1 MPDKNFVDIPSE
13 VASVPPVYNGHGFP
27 VEKLSP
33 DKFEQFVFACL
44 GSVADLF
51 GLRITGMPSG
61 SGDGGF
67 DVMGQNIRTGRI
79 VCIQC
84 KRQQDPLSTP
94 LVAEELAKVA
104 ATSALARS
112 DVGEHRF
119 ICTGGV
125 RNKLVNQLREKSRRA
140 LAAGAFDRIAT
151 AKDGELASLRARL
164 EAENYDVRDVVYSYV
179 TKLDDLVAWSFHEF
193 DVALSPRWPVILPIA
208 ERFFTIATVVREYP
222 RASFDRATYVAAHR
236 DFEIAIEPRL
246 RASHLPAGVTA
257 SSAADPGSLGPSHL
271 HDVITIDRISEL
283 EPGSFAMLTGDG
295 GSGKSAALRLLR
307 ARVLQSS
314 SEAMLPVLLSLS
326 TYASGGLDRAIDQ
339 ELGVEHGSWRSLP
352 DRILLLCDGL
362 NECPAAQVDG
372 FLSELKLLLNRRRVA
387 CVIST
392 RKATGRVKIVLPQ
405 APAVCAGL
413 DEITPVGI
421 RRIAEHELGPDEA
434 EGFIASYRELA
445 DASHSKLLWTPFAVM
460 VGVKLW
466 RVHSRLPHTLATML
480 DALLTSRVDR
490 NVELSQSQLSPE
502 VILLLAEAVAFQC
515 LVVDGR
521 LECPAV
527 EAGRWI
533 REAKA
538 RCNDG
543 LGVADLTETKAVE
556 LLVEHNLIHR
566 SANGNFTFDHQ
577 LVAGA
582 LAAPLLSRSW
592 RSCVGSLE
600 DTISDDAWVFAANM
614 VPEEDV
620 IEYLT
625 AILDRDLVLGA
636 RAARELPAIFQTHAM
651 ALLVHCV
658 EPRSPE
664 HVRINAAYALAVL
677 GTEDAVSKLKEL
689 ARDKR
694 DPIHHAIQRAI
705 AATGD
710 VDYLTQVLDLVD
722 PIRSTPVRMS
732 GGEADIWDHA
742 PLPARLDIVRGRLA
756 ACTPGEPV
764 GESLRLLAFERDVRD
779 VALVETHLAASRDVN
794 AWGNAIRALQMIA
807 PVRAKLAVERD
818 VASIPNV
825 DGRARL
831 LRIAALAG
839 VPVDLQ
845 EAFECAIAE
854 LVSEGTSG
862 RSGHD
867 LCLLISDVIE
877 KTGLSPAQVSVI
889 ECELPRSTGSRRARL
904 WQLAF
909 GCNSASIGEFAMSC
923 IAAWGRDAGSACQ
936 YFIAQPDMA
945 NAHRLQLIVCCE
957 RAIEGEEH
965 WYSWETGKALELLQK
980 LGGFSSKTARVLS
993 AMIERAV
1000 RIVSVAREQNI
1011 ADLSETDKSSAETL
1025 PTERADIHLELVLA
1039 SRLPVVARS
1048 RAMLAPNVLT
1058 SLLWIDFHTAKSH
1071 WPDIRLALCDIRDD
1085 FIDAELIR
1093 IRDLSA
1099 RVTSLAIVCTR
1110 GATPVRVLLLGRA
1123 LKECYHH
1130 PGLMTLMEA
1139 AVEACWCGEVL
1150 EMVLKFV
1157 RDIEVWSEYDSQFF
1171 WPFTRMVAR
1180 KVDEEDRTAIERA
1193 QMGAE
1198 SEFARRI
1205 LQIWRSQTLGQR
1217 VGLSSREL

>member
-1 MPDKNFVDIPSE
+1 MPDKNFVDTPSE

-27 VEKLSP
+27 VDKLSP

-51 GLRITGMPSG
+51 GLQITGMPSG

-67 DVMGQNIRTGRI
+67 DVMGQSIRTGRI

-94 LVAEELAKVA
+94 LVAEERAKVA
-104 ATSALARS
+104 ATSALAHS

-125 RNKLVNQLREKSRRA
+125 RNKLINQLREKSRNA
-140 LAAGAFDRIAT
+140 LAAEAVDRIAT
-151 AKDGELASLRARL
+151 AKDGELATLRARL
-164 EAENYDVRDVVYSYV
+164 EAENRDVQDVVYSYI
-179 TKLDDLVAWSFHEF
+179 TGLDDLLAWSFHEF

-222 RASFDRATYVAAHR
+222 RASFDRAAYVAAHR
-236 DFEIAIEPRL
+236 DFEVAMEPRL
-246 RASHLPAGVTA
+246 RPSHLPAGVTA
-257 SSAADPGSLGPSHL
+257 SSAADPGSPEPSHL
-271 HDVITIDRISEL
+271 HDVTMLGRLSEL
-283 EPGSFAMLTGDG
+283 EPGSLAMLTGDG

-326 TYASGGLDRAIDQ
+326 TYVPGGLDRAIDQ

-352 DRILLLCDGL
+352 DRMLLLCDGL

-372 FLSELKLLLNRRRVA
+372 IFSELKLLLNRRRVA

-392 RKATGRVKIVLPQ
+392 RKSTGRVKIVLPQ
-405 APAVCAGL
+405 APAVCVGL

-421 RRIAEHELGPDEA
+421 RRIAEHELGRDEA
-434 EGFIASYRELA
+434 ERFIASYRDLA
-445 DASHSKLLWTPFAVM
+445 DACHSKLLWTPFAVM

-466 RVHSRLPHTLATML
+466 RVHARLPHTLAAML
-480 DALLTSRVDR
+480 DALLRSRVDR
-490 NVELSQSQLSPE
+490 NVELSQSQLTPE
-502 VILLLAEAVAFQC
+502 VILLLAGAVAFQC

-533 REAKA
+533 REAKT

-543 LGVADLTETKAVE
+543 LGIADLTESNAVE
-556 LLVEHNLIHR
+556 LLVEHNLIIHR
-566 SANGNFTFDHQ
+566 SASGNFTFDHQ

-592 RSCVGSLE
+592 RSCIGSLD

-614 VPEEDV
+614 VPAEDLL
-620 IEYLT
+620 EYLT

-636 RAARELPAIFQTHAM
+636 RAARELPATFQTHAM

-658 EPRSPE
+658 ESKSPE
-664 HVRINAAYALAVL
+664 HVRINAAYALALL
-677 GTEDAVSKLKEL
+677 GTEDSVSKLKEL

-710 VDYLTQVLDLVD
+710 VDYLTQVLDFVD
-722 PIRSTPVRMS
+722 RMRSTPIRMS
-732 GGEADIWDHA
+732 GGEADIWDNA
-742 PLPARLDIVRGRLA
+742 PLPARLGIVRGRLA

-779 VALVETHLAASRDVN
+779 VELVETHLAASRDVN
-794 AWGNAIRALQMIA
+794 AWGNAIHALQMIA
-807 PVRAKLAVERD
+807 PARAKFAVERD

-831 LRIAALAG
+831 LRMAALAG
-839 VPVDLQ
+839 VPVDLD

-854 LVSEGTSG
+854 LVSEETSEPV
-862 RSGHD
+862 GHD
-867 LCLLISDVIE
+867 LYLLISDVIE
-877 KTGLSPAQVSVI
+877 KIGLSPAQVSVI
-889 ECELPRSTGSRRARL
+889 ERELPRSAGGRRARL

-909 GCNSASIGEFAMSC
+909 DCSSASIGEFAMSC
-923 IAAWGRDAGSACQ
+923 IAPWGRDAGNACQ
-936 YFIAQPDMA
+936 YFLAQPDMA
-945 NAHRLQLIVCCE
+945 NAHRLQLIDCCE
-957 RAIEGEEH
+957 RAIEAEGVGIAGRRGRH
-965 WYSWETGKALELLQK
+965 WSYCRNSKAFL
-980 LGGFSSKTARVLS
+980 ARQL
-993 AMIERAV
+993 
-1000 RIVSVAREQNI
+1000 VSYR
-1011 ADLSETDKSSAETL
+1011 
-1025 PTERADIHLELVLA
+1025 P
-1039 SRLPVVARS
+1039 
-1048 RAMLAPNVLT
+1048 
-1058 SLLWIDFHTAKSH
+1058 
-1071 WPDIRLALCDIRDD
+1071 
-1085 FIDAELIR
+1085 
-1093 IRDLSA
+1093 
-1099 RVTSLAIVCTR
+1099 
-1110 GATPVRVLLLGRA
+1110 
-1123 LKECYHH
+1123 
-1130 PGLMTLMEA
+1130 
-1139 AVEACWCGEVL
+1139 
-1150 EMVLKFV
+1150 
-1157 RDIEVWSEYDSQFF
+1157 
-1171 WPFTRMVAR
+1171 
-1180 KVDEEDRTAIERA
+1180 
-1193 QMGAE
+1193 
-1198 SEFARRI
+1198 
-1205 LQIWRSQTLGQR
+1205 
-1217 VGLSSREL
+1217 